1 MDPLNQTNP
10 STQRDPELW
19 EIAKRRASFRSHL
32 FTYIVINAFL
42 WAIWLLTGNHDD
54 KQDYPWPIWSTLGWG
69 IGLFF
74 HFLGA
79 YVYSKENSVEREY
92 QRLLRQKKN

>member
-1 MDPLNQTNP
+1 MDPLSQNNP

-19 EIAKRRASFRSHL
+19 EIAKRRASFKYHL

-42 WAIWLLTGNHDD
+42 WAIWFLTGNDDD
-54 KQDYPWPIWSTLGWG
+54 KRDYPWPIWSTLGWG

-79 YVYSKENSVEREY
+79 YVFPKDNSVEREY
-92 QRLLRQKKN
+92 QRLLRQKKY